1 MTSVL
6 PEAIYASQLLQY
18 LLVVFA
24 GLDTE
29 MQSTLPDDQKCIM
42 HDLDGHGCIT
52 HIAQSNSWLMTSPSS
67 YLEQT

>member
-1 MTSVL
+1 
-6 PEAIYASQLLQY
+6 
-18 LLVVFA
+18 
-24 GLDTE
+24 

-42 HDLDGHGCIT
+42 HDLDGHGCVT